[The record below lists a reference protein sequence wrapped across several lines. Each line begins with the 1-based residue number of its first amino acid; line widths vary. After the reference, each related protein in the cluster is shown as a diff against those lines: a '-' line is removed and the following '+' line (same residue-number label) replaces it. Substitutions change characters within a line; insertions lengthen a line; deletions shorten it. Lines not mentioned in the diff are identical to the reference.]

1 MNAIP
6 NPRPDQNHSQNPNH
20 NPNHNPNQNQNQKTA
35 EGTHMTTSEA
45 GQPARCPVDHGA
57 AAAPVV
63 IPATALPGS
72 KKHAVVQLF
81 NYWTNPQA
89 FIEGCRKEYGPR
101 FQLSI
106 RLPPRPVYV
115 LTTPDDVKAMF
126 TAPADVL
133 HTGNGSATIE
143 KYTGQSGLAWLD
155 EDAHKARRKAM
166 MPSYHGGALERISQ
180 AITET
185 VKTDVATWPRNTPV
199 QLHSHIHSFTMN
211 VIREVIYGPKGPSR
225 WTELHRLLLEM
236 MEFNNGPVSPMLLHK
251 MPARMVK
258 VLRAI
263 RPLGL
268 ERFLTLRDQVDAL
281 VYESIEEH
289 RAAGYRGDDLLSELL
304 EMTHPDGTPLTDS
317 EIRDEMSTIFLAG
330 TETTAAA
337 IAWAFVYLA
346 RDKDVTARV
355 REEMARGEETYLT
368 AVVNEVLRLRPS
380 IPNIIVREVKKPIEI
395 GGVRYEPGQHLWASA
410 FLLNRDPNLY
420 EDPDVFRPERFL
432 GVKPGTYSWIPFG
445 GGRIRCLG
453 DRIALLEMKA
463 VIREVLGQCDLHV
476 GEGEPERARSRIVVN
491 VPSDFARMEL
501 RSRVAAEAA
510 EGVRR

>member
-1 MNAIP
+1 MDTP
-6 NPRPDQNHSQNPNH
+6 
-20 NPNHNPNQNQNQKTA
+20 
-35 EGTHMTTSEA
+35 EA
-45 GQPARCPVDHGA
+45 GQAARCPVDHGA
-57 AAAPVV
+57 AAAPATT

-72 KKHAVVQLF
+72 KKHAVAQLY

-89 FIEGCRKEYGPR
+89 FVENCRREYGPR
-101 FQLSI
+101 FQVSI

-115 LTTPDDVKAMF
+115 LTTSEDVKAMF

-166 MPSYHGGALERISQ
+166 MPSYNGAALERITE
-180 AITET
+180 AIVET
-185 VKTDVATWPRNTPV
+185 AKTDVADWPRNTPV

-211 VIREVIYGPKGPSR
+211 VIREVIYGPKGPST

-251 MPARMVK
+251 MPTRMVK

-268 ERFLTLRDQVDAL
+268 ERFLKLRDRVDRL
-281 VYESIEEH
+281 VYDSIDEH
-289 RAAGYRGDDLLSELL
+289 RNAGYAGDDLLSVLL
-304 EMTHPDGTPLTDS
+304 KMTHPDGTPLTDA
-317 EIRDEMSTIFLAG
+317 EIRDEISTIFLAG

-346 RDKDVTARV
+346 RDPARTARL
-355 REEMARGEETYLT
+355 REELGTGEDTYLT

-410 FLLNRDPNLY
+410 FLLNRDPDLY
-420 EDPDVFRPERFL
+420 EDPDVFRPERFI
-432 GVKPGTYSWIPFG
+432 GVKPGSYNWIPFG

-453 DRIALLEMKA
+453 DRIALVEMKA
-463 VIREVLGQCDLHV
+463 VISEVLGRYDLV
-476 GEGEPERARSRIVVN
+476 VTEPEPERARSRIVVN
-491 VPSDFARMEL
+491 VPSDFARMTL
-501 RSRVAAEAA
+501 RPRVPATQGAR
-510 EGVRR
+510 G

>member
-1 MNAIP
+1 MNTP
-6 NPRPDQNHSQNPNH
+6 
-20 NPNHNPNQNQNQKTA
+20 
-35 EGTHMTTSEA
+35 EA
-45 GQPARCPVDHGA
+45 GPAARCPVDHGA
-57 AAAPVV
+57 AAPAAT

-72 KKHAVVQLF
+72 KKHAVVQLY

-89 FIEGCRKEYGPR
+89 FVENCRKEYGPR
-101 FQLSI
+101 FQVSI

-155 EDAHKARRKAM
+155 EDEHKVRRKAM
-166 MPSYHGGALERISQ
+166 MPSYHGGALERIAE

-185 VKTDVATWPRNTPV
+185 VRTDVADWPRGTSV

-211 VIREVIYGPKGPSR
+211 VIREVVYGPEGPSR
-225 WTELHRLLLEM
+225 WKELHRLLLEM
-236 MEFNNGPVSPMLLHK
+236 MEFNNGPASPMLLHK
-251 MPARMVK
+251 MPPRMVR

-268 ERFLTLRDQVDAL
+268 ERFLKLRERVDRL
-281 VYESIEEH
+281 VYETIDEH
-289 RAAGYRGDDLLSELL
+289 RDAGRRGDDLLSRLL
-304 EMTHPDGTPLTDS
+304 EMTHPDGRALSDS
-317 EIRDEMSTIFLAG
+317 EIRDELSTIFLAG

-337 IAWAFVYLA
+337 IAWAFVYLSRDRAAVA
-346 RDKDVTARV
+346 RI
-355 REEMARGEETYLT
+355 REEMAAGEDTYLT
-368 AVVNEVLRLRPS
+368 AVVHEVLRLRPS

-410 FLLNRDPNLY
+410 FLLNRDPDLY
-420 EDPDVFRPERFL
+420 EDPDAFRPERFI

-463 VIREVLGQCDLHV
+463 VISEVLRQCDLHV
-476 GEGEPERARSRIVVN
+476 SDPEPERARSRIVVN
-491 VPSDFARMEL
+491 VPADFARMEL
-501 RSRVAAEAA
+501 RPRVPAAQTAGA
-510 EGVRR
+510 